1 MSADIY
7 LNNFPVE
14 IKCLS
19 KRTLEEGKVV
29 RNNDIAD
36 MRELRFP
43 GIEIKESDSI
53 ICCLKVGW
61 KFGLYFD
68 FLGPDR
74 TLDITSMQLALGQLY
89 RSLTFE
95 YVYQSLKSKP
105 HFEEMVNDGWF
116 PFVNILGNEYKT
128 LTDTYQNEKFAYDQ
142 KIKQL
147 IESFDESQVT
157 EITEKWWEN
166 HFFLEKQRLLQAGID
181 AFLQKSDSGYI
192 NCVKTLYTEIE
203 GILRDI
209 YFAQIGKNKT
219 STQDLINHLIAVAMH
234 NVEDVQSLLLPKQ
247 FLEYLT
253 SYIFNH
259 FDATTGTVDLSRHSV
274 AHGAAEGKDYTPEK
288 ALQGLLTLDQIY
300 FYLIPKPNEGE

>member
-1 MSADIY
+1 
-7 LNNFPVE
+7 
-14 IKCLS
+14 
-19 KRTLEEGKVV
+19 
-29 RNNDIAD
+29 

-53 ICCLKVGW
+53 ICRLKVGW

-147 IESFDESQVT
+147 IESFDESRVT

-181 AFLQKSDSGYI
+181 AFLMKSDSGYI

-253 SYIFNH
+253 SYIFN
-259 FDATTGTVDLSRHSV
+259 
-274 AHGAAEGKDYTPEK
+274 
-288 ALQGLLTLDQIY
+288 
-300 FYLIPKPNEGE
+300 